1 MKRYPK
7 PVQLP
12 SGSYRCQVMKDGKS
26 HSFTADDPATAIMM
40 AVEFRDGA
48 YKKTPRGMTLGACIE
63 EYILFREA
71 VLSPSTIAAY
81 RSYLSH
87 RFQAYMNRNIED
99 LDSRTLQKMVNDE
112 ARQVSPKT
120 VKNAWGL
127 VTAALAEYKISTSG
141 VNLPKIP
148 HHERPW
154 LTADEV
160 LTFCKAVKGEA
171 CEIPALLALCS
182 LRRSE
187 IVALEWK
194 DVDLKAK
201 TIRVHRAMVKGEDGF
216 VTKDTNKTDS
226 STRTVPI
233 IIPQLVTALRAQK
246 PKSGRIVKGYPNA
259 MYSQINRLCEAAG
272 LPQVGVHGL
281 RHSFAS
287 LCHYLGIP
295 EMEAARIGGWTDLGT
310 MRKIYTHLSSRQ
322 IGEAAER
329 LEGFF
334 SHFEMG

>member
-7 PVQLP
+7 PVKLP
-12 SGSYRCQVMKDGKS
+12 SGSYRCQVMKDGKRY
-26 HSFTADDPATAIMM
+26 SFTADDPATAIMQ

-48 YKKTPRGMTLGACIE
+48 YKKTPRGMTLEACIE

-71 VLSPSTIAAY
+71 VLSPSTITAY

-87 RFQAYMNRNIED
+87 RFQPYMNRNIED
-99 LDSRTLQKMVNDE
+99 LDSRVLQKMVNE
-112 ARQVSPKT
+112 ESRSVSPKT
-120 VKNAWGL
+120 VKNAFGL
-127 VTAALAEYKISTSG
+127 ITAALGEYNISTSG
-141 VNLPKIP
+141 VNLPQIP

-160 LTFCKAVKGEA
+160 LIFCKAVRGEP

-187 IVALEWK
+187 IVALEWR
-194 DVDLKAK
+194 DVDLKAE
-201 TIRVHRAMVKGEDGF
+201 TIRVRRSVVKGEDGF

-233 IIPQLVTALRAQK
+233 IIPQLTAALKAQK
-246 PKSGRIVKGYPNA
+246 AKSGRIVHGYPNS
-259 MYSQINRLCEAAG
+259 MYSQINAVCRRAG
-272 LPQVGVHGL
+272 LPEVGVHGL

-295 EMEAARIGGWTDLGT
+295 EMECAKMGGWSDLGT
-310 MRKIYTHLSSRQ
+310 MRKIYTHISEGQ
-322 IGEAAER
+322 MTDAAAK
-329 LEGFF
+329 LI
-334 SHFEMG
+334 SHFKTG

>member
-7 PVQLP
+7 AVRLP
-12 SGSYRCQVMKDGKS
+12 SGSYRCQVMKDGKRY
-26 HSFTADDPATAIMM
+26 SFTADDPATAITR

-48 YKKTPRGMTLGACIE
+48 YKKTPRGVTLGACIE

-81 RSYLSH
+81 KSYLSH

-99 LDSRTLQKMVNDE
+99 LDSRTLQRMVNEE

-120 VKNAWGL
+120 VKNAFGL
-127 VTAALAEYKISTSG
+127 ITAALGEYSISTAG
-141 VNLPKIP
+141 VNLPQIP

-160 LTFCKAVKGEA
+160 LTFCKVVKGKQ

-201 TIRVHRAMVKGEDGF
+201 TIRVRRSMVKGEGGF

-233 IIPQLVTALRAQK
+233 IIPQLVDALKAQK
-246 PKSGRIVKGYPNA
+246 GKSGRIVQGYPNS

-295 EMEAARIGGWTDLGT
+295 EMECARMGGWSDLGT
-310 MRKIYTHLSSRQ
+310 MRKIYTHISESQLTD
-322 IGEAAER
+322 AAAR
-329 LEGFF
+329 LI

>member
-1 MKRYPK
+1 MKKYPK

-12 SGSYRCQVMKDGKS
+12 SGSYRCQVMKDGKRY
-26 HSFTADDPATAIMM
+26 SFTADDPATAIMQ

-48 YKKTPRGMTLGACIE
+48 YKKTPRGVTLWACIE

-71 VLSPSTIAAY
+71 VLSPSTIVAY

-87 RFQAYMNRNIED
+87 RFQPYMNRNIED

-127 VTAALAEYKISTSG
+127 VTAALAEYNISTAG
-141 VNLPKIP
+141 VNLPQIP

-160 LTFCKAVKGEA
+160 LKFCKAVKGEP

-187 IVALEWK
+187 IVALDWK

-201 TIRVHRAMVKGEDGF
+201 TIRVHRAMVKGESGF
-216 VTKDTNKTDS
+216 VVKDTNKTDR

-233 IIPQLVTALRAQK
+233 IIPQLVDALKAQK
-246 PKSGRIVKGYPNA
+246 GKSGRIVQGYPNSI
-259 MYSQINRLCEAAG
+259 YSQINRLCEAAG

-295 EMEAARIGGWTDLGT
+295 EMECARIGGWSDLGT
-310 MRKIYTHLSSRQ
+310 MRKIYTHISESQLTD
-322 IGEAAER
+322 AAAK
-329 LEGFF
+329 LI